1 MLLFGGGISFGDA
14 ARKVSIFILF
24 FPKKSFDWDGDAFF
38 DELSLLRNASAV
50 AVAVVVVVVG
60 VGVGVGV
67 VFPRAVVVDTW
78 TPSLADNVIFD
89 SEAVLFG

>member
-60 VGVGVGV
+60 VGV

>member
-38 DELSLLRNASAV
+38 DELSLLRNASAI
-50 AVAVVVVVVG
+50 AVAVVVVV
-60 VGVGVGV
+60 VGVGV

>member
-50 AVAVVVVVVG
+50 AVAVVVVVV
-60 VGVGVGV
+60 VGVGV

>member
-1 MLLFGGGISFGDA
+1 MLLFGGGISFGDS

-38 DELSLLRNASAV
+38 DELSLLRNASAI
-50 AVAVVVVVVG
+50 AVAVVVVV